1 MYSIIVKENIVMID
15 NESVS
20 IDCSS
25 LKNKFVFCQIN
36 EDERWIEKEPF
47 TGKITTA
54 NWTEILLFIEAA
66 KVRLNTVEEID
77 NSIVVPT
84 SISMRKARLYL
95 YKVNL
100 LDGVEE
106 VLSSNEEWKIQWDY
120 SASVDRKN
128 ELVLLVQER
137 FKLTDTEVDSI
148 FIEANKL

>member
-1 MYSIIVKENIVMID
+1 MYSIIVKENIVMIG
-15 NESVS
+15 NKSVKM
-20 IDCSS
+20 DCYS
-25 LKNKFVFCQIN
+25 LKDKFVFCQIDK
-36 EDERWIEKEPF
+36 DERWIEKEPF
-47 TGKITTA
+47 NGKIITA

-84 SISMRKARLYL
+84 SISMRQARLYL

-106 VLSSNEEWKIQWDY
+106 VVSSNGEWKIQWEY
-120 SASVDRKN
+120 SVSIDRKN

>member
-1 MYSIIVKENIVMID
+1 MCSIIVKENIVMIG
-15 NESVS
+15 NESVEM
-20 IDCSS
+20 DCSS
-25 LKNKFVFCQIN
+25 LKDKFVFCQID

-84 SISMRKARLYL
+84 SISMRQARLYL
-95 YKVNL
+95 YRVNL
-100 LDGVEE
+100 LDGIEE
-106 VLSSNEEWKIQWDY
+106 VVSSNEEWKIQWEY
-120 SASVDRKN
+120 SASIDRKN

>member
-15 NESVS
+15 NQSVS

-25 LKNKFVFCQIN
+25 LKDKFVFCQIDK
-36 EDERWIEKEPF
+36 DERWVEKEPF

-66 KVRLNTVEEID
+66 KVRLNTEKEID
-77 NSIVVPT
+77 NLVIVPT
-84 SISMRKARLYL
+84 SISMRQARLYL
-95 YKVNL
+95 YKVKL
-100 LDGVEE
+100 LDGIEE
-106 VLSSNEEWKIQWDY
+106 VVSSNEEWKIQWEY
-120 SASVDRKN
+120 SASIDRKN

>member
-1 MYSIIVKENIVMID
+1 MYSIIVKENIVMIG
-15 NESVS
+15 NESVEM
-20 IDCSS
+20 DCSS
-25 LKNKFVFCQIN
+25 LKDKFVFCKIDK
-36 EDERWIEKEPF
+36 DERWIEKEPF
-47 TGKITTA
+47 TGKTTTA

-77 NSIVVPT
+77 NSIVAPT
-84 SISMRKARLYL
+84 SISMRQARLYL

-106 VLSSNEEWKIQWDY
+106 VVSSNEEWKIQWEY
-120 SASVDRKN
+120 SASIDRKN